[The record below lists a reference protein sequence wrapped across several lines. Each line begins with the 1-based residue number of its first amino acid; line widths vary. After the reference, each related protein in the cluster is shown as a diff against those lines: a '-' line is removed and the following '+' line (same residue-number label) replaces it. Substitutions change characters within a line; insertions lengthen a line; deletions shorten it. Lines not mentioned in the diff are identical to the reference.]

1 MSKTEMSTSSLGFIF
16 KRSLLNKRLARSL
29 WRTKLRLLAVVFM
42 VSVGVFAGIT
52 FGGYSHNLDG
62 MYETMHGDDSEG
74 ANLADLWID
83 NRSAIWSVEQVN
95 EFCQNLSDSWN
106 NTASEALDS
115 CEGRTVTQGAM
126 FHNNSTGNHIINS
139 LWHGIPA
146 DANSDRIW
154 MPDGH
159 SKGRVASGANEIV
172 IDAHVSDALD
182 LSIGDNITIGAG
194 TESMIFELV
203 GIGYHPLHVLMA
215 PEGSLFPPEN
225 GQYVVG
231 YLSDSGMA
239 RLTGN
244 ELGSSNTILLDIEGT
259 PSFDLPDTETYE
271 GDEIDAVKSLVD
283 ESLNLS
289 ELDARVRDRGQN
301 EPVEVMRQD
310 LEGAK
315 RATIPFTVMIAAIAS
330 ITIVLSLQRLVQS
343 QAKEIAV
350 LRTLG
355 VSRIALM
362 QGYLIA
368 PLAIGAIGCFVGI
381 LIGPWG
387 MNWMLDFYQD
397 LVGVPI
403 TERSIPLATYS
414 SVILPTMFVVFLSGA
429 FPAWKASR
437 LDPLSVLNGQN
448 EMRVGSNILRKLT
461 SWMPT
466 TLGLSIRSSIRKP
479 IRLGMTFLAV
489 GISLMLFGSIQMISA
504 GLEDTLISGLEDDQ
518 SWDAQVHVTPEGEN
532 TVLQWAINNSAE
544 SELLIEMPLG
554 SVEDSDGI
562 ERIFTLVGLNDF
574 DNGMRVV
581 NVIDGKAPS
590 ENTAVT
596 EVMMDEGAMEFLGW
610 SIGDKQTVSLNGD
623 EQEVKL
629 VGTSRGE
636 LARTMYFLRGDLS
649 DLTGVNA
656 TSVYLQLPDGV
667 EVDTELGEISAG
679 IVERQV
685 LIDGINSLLEKQ
697 TQVFQAIMY
706 LGLLF
711 TIAVMLN
718 TMIMNVAERDFEL
731 ATLRVLGASTKR
743 LGSMLLFESILI
755 GTIGGIVGVL
765 FAYGGAVG
773 LAASFSSWQ
782 FYFPVVIV
790 PSIAFQ
796 LMGGVIII
804 AIAMTPI
811 GIWRLRKMDL
821 VEKVKDLSQ

>member
-1 MSKTEMSTSSLGFIF
+1 MSETEKKTSGLGLNF
-16 KRSLLNKRLARSL
+16 KVGLLNKRLARSL

-52 FGGYSHNLDG
+52 FGGYSQNLDG

-83 NRSAIWSVEQVN
+83 NRSIIWSAEQVDD
-95 EFCQNLSDSWN
+95 FCQNLHDSWN
-106 NTASEALDS
+106 TTGSQALDS
-115 CEGRTVTQGAM
+115 CEGRTVIQGAM
-126 FHNNSTGNHIINS
+126 FHNNSTGEHIINS

-154 MPDGH
+154 MPEGH
-159 SKGRVASGANEIV
+159 SEGRVASGANEIV

-194 TESMIFELV
+194 TESMVFELV

-231 YLSDSGMA
+231 YLSDAGMS

-244 ELGSSNTILLDIEGT
+244 QLGSSNTILLDIEGT
-259 PSFDLPDTETYE
+259 PSFDLPDTEEYE
-271 GDEIDAVKSLVD
+271 GEEIDAIKPLVED
-283 ESLNLS
+283 SLNAL
-289 ELDARVRDRGQN
+289 EIDARVRDRGQN

-355 VSRIALM
+355 VSRISLM

-387 MNWMLDFYQD
+387 MNWMLDFYQE

-403 TERSIPLATYS
+403 TERSIPITIYS

-437 LDPLSVLNGQN
+437 LEPLSVLSGQS

-466 TLGLSIRSSIRKP
+466 TLGLSIRSSVRKP

-489 GISLMLFGSIQMISA
+489 GISLMLFGSIQMMSA
-504 GLEDTLISGLEDDQ
+504 GLEDTLVSGLEDDQ
-518 SWDAQVHVTPEGEN
+518 SWDAQVYVTPEGEN
-532 TVLQWAINNSAE
+532 AVLQWATNNSAE

-581 NVIDGKAPS
+581 NVIDGKAPN
-590 ENTAVT
+590 ENNAVT

-610 SIGDKQTVSLNGD
+610 NIGDTQTVFLNGD
-623 EQEVKL
+623 EQEVKV

-636 LARTMYFLRGDLS
+636 LARTMYFLRGELS

-656 TSVYLQLPDGV
+656 TSVYIQLPEGV

-685 LIDGINSLLEKQ
+685 LLDGINSLLEKQ

-743 LGSMLLFESILI
+743 LGSMLLFESLLI

-773 LAASFSSWQ
+773 LASSFSSWQ
-782 FYFPVVIV
+782 FYVPIVIV
-790 PSIAFQ
+790 PSVAFQ
-796 LMGGVIII
+796 LMSGVIII